1 MDLLVELVEKN
12 QVQVTLVLAVS
23 VLVLAVALVANI
35 WALCKVR
42 RRYSVLLKGSS
53 GENLEEIL
61 KRFADAAVEARNRAE
76 SVDERLSALIKQ
88 VQCCAQRFGLVRFD
102 AFETVSGRQS
112 FSMALLDAQ
121 GSGVVI
127 TTLYGRDSCRVYGK
141 LVKEGNAEALT
152 DEEKQAIAL
161 AMGKG
166 IS

>member
-1 MDLLVELVEKN
+1 MGLFAEFVGKN
-12 QVQVTLVLAVS
+12 QVQATLALAAA
-23 VLVLAVALVANI
+23 VLVLAAALVANA
-35 WALCKVR
+35 WGLYRVR
-42 RRYSVLLKGSS
+42 RRYSVLLKGAS
-53 GENLEEIL
+53 GEDLEETL
-61 KRFADAAVEARNRAE
+61 KRFADAAVEARTRAE
-76 SVDERLSALIKQ
+76 KVDERLSTLVQQ
-88 VQCCAQRFGLVRFD
+88 VQCCAQRFGFVRFD

-112 FSMALLDAQ
+112 FSLALLDAN
-121 GSGVVI
+121 GNGVVI